1 VNIKDR
7 TLDLI
12 QSLVRVFETSFAKY
26 TDLPIQP
33 RLYIEDID
41 SFRKARDVNPAMV
54 AKFLGYNGY
63 LDLQEDQIQ
72 MALEQIIDESFHK
85 KDWGGEAN
93 DLYTANILVN
103 GSRTATAFLLKG
115 NGLKK
120 DTLEIRDCGKN
131 GDQILRLLDSPAQLF
146 VIQFVGNV
154 SESVIKDVDNK
165 VSELRSRNKMSYYC
179 VMNGQDT
186 ARVLHAYGKL

>member
-1 VNIKDR
+1 M
-7 TLDLI
+7 DLI